1 MDPLLVSLLG
11 WHHLFSLPQYLVLL
25 MFLEQIYSLNALE
38 LARKVESYYA
48 FITLNFAHLE
58 VQKSE
63 FFERSELAFFQ
74 LEEAQMKDGTM
85 ALHGV
90 DTIP

>member
-1 MDPLLVSLLG
+1 V
-11 WHHLFSLPQYLVLL
+11 
-25 MFLEQIYSLNALE
+25 
-38 LARKVESYYA
+38 SYYS

-63 FFERSELAFFQ
+63 FFVRSVLAFCQ
-74 LEEAQMKDGTM
+74 LEEAQMKDGIM
-85 ALHGV
+85 ALREV